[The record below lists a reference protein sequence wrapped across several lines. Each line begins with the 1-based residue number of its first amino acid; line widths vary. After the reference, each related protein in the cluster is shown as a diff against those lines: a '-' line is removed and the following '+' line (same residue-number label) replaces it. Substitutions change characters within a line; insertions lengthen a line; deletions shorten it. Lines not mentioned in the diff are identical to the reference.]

1 MKRTIILT
9 AAAIV
14 LMLALILP
22 TAVAAQEQGYRTRT
36 GDTLASIAR
45 QYCTTWQDIY
55 YSNEGILGSD
65 PNTLQAGVL
74 IYVVDRCN
82 QSSGVYDR
90 GPSPY
95 ANGYVVGNIYNT
107 APGDTFYSIGVRFG
121 LPWREISRAN
131 GGGDLYAGRQLRIP
145 GLNQGPAR
153 PPAIQP
159 GIKIVSPQA
168 GTVLPAQFTV
178 SGTAQG
184 LQEGSIVVRAL
195 DRSGNL
201 LGQAATS
208 AQGHDVA
215 IGGAGTWSVQLAVYA
230 PPGTAGKLAAVGSG
244 VSVEDDVPVTFGGA
258 PPPVVQP
265 SVAIVNPQAYAAL
278 PPRFTVS
285 GTGQGIGWN
294 DIIVQAVDSQNR
306 VLSEVRTRLQGQDVG
321 AGGQGT
327 WVAPMEVYSAPG
339 TPGKLR
345 VVVAGTDANLSRD
358 VTFGG
363 QSSSPS
369 PGQSDSNI
377 TRFTVDRQQ
386 INPGECVTFYWNTRN
401 ASTVYFYRDNGLATA
416 KPVEANPDHFSACP
430 PRTSTHYLH
439 VIGKDGLIEIR
450 AIRIW
455 VGEQQ
460 AGGPGPVI
468 PTFTAIPD
476 SLTANRRCTTLN
488 WTTGGS
494 GLTAVTLYRNGQPL
508 TNQNAASPYQDCV
521 PDSVLGRDIVYE
533 LKVDSEFSGWTSR
546 QVRVTSP
553 RG

>member
-1 MKRTIILT
+1 MKRTITLI
-9 AAAIV
+9 AAAIA
-14 LMLALILP
+14 LMLTLILP
-22 TAVAAQEQGYRTRT
+22 TAVAAQEQGYRTRA

-55 YSNEGILGSD
+55 YNNEGILGSD
-65 PNTLQAGVL
+65 PNTLQSGVL

-95 ANGYVVGNIYNT
+95 ANGFVMGNIYNT

-159 GIKIVSPQA
+159 AIKIISPQA
-168 GTVLPAQFTV
+168 GTVLPTQFIV

-184 LQEGSIVVRAL
+184 LHAGSVVVRAL

-201 LGQAATS
+201 LAQAVTS

-215 IGGAGTWSVQLAVYA
+215 IGGAGTWSVQLAIYV
-230 PPGTAGKLAAVGSG
+230 PPGTAGKIAAVGNG
-244 VSVEDDVPVTFGGA
+244 VSVEDDLAVTFGGA
-258 PPPVVQP
+258 PPPAVQP
-265 SVAIVNPQAYAAL
+265 SISIVNPQAFAAL

-294 DIIVQAVDSQNR
+294 DIVVQAVDRQNR
-306 VLSEVRTRLQGQDVG
+306 VLTEARTKLQGHDVG

-327 WVAPMEVYSAPG
+327 WSTPLEVYTAPG
-339 TPGKLR
+339 TPGMIR
-345 VVVAGTDANLSRD
+345 VLVAGTNANLSRD

-363 QSSSPS
+363 QSGSPG
-369 PGQSDSNI
+369 PGQSDSSI

-386 INPGECVTFYWNTRN
+386 INSGECVTFYWNTRN
-401 ASTVYFYRDNGLATA
+401 ARTVYFYREGEQATA
-416 KPVEANPDHFSACP
+416 NPAEANPDHVSACP
-430 PRTSTHYLH
+430 PRTAVHFLQ
-439 VIGKDGLIEIR
+439 VIGQDGLSEIR

-455 VGEQQ
+455 VGERQ

-476 SLTANRRCTTLN
+476 SLSVNRRCTTLN

-546 QVRVTSP
+546 QVRVASV
-553 RG
+553 GG